1 MVMIMICMCV
11 VLQKVKLEEDIV
23 GKKII
28 LIVYIDGNIFKFQ
41 EGMIDVSNE
50 FNLLIIFII
59 CKILKIC

>member
-41 EGMIDVSNE
+41 EFEGMIDVSNVINN
-50 FNLLIIFII
+50 FYYM
-59 CKILKIC
+59 